1 MTTITWDGKEMAGDK
16 LSCAG
21 GTPTRTTKV
30 FRIDVNGSVY
40 LIGGAGNSGDCQAF
54 IRWARSG
61 FVGDRPKM
69 TDCTMLVVSDGV
81 ITRHFSDSENPVE
94 IETSYWAEGS
104 RADYALGVMAHVRW
118 ILIPALALTLTW

>member
-1 MTTITWDGKEMAGDK
+1 MTTIAWDGKE
-16 LSCAG
+16 
-21 GTPTRTTKV
+21 
-30 FRIDVNGSVY
+30 
-40 LIGGAGNSGDCQAF
+40 
-54 IRWARSG
+54 
-61 FVGDRPKM
+61 M